1 MLLLSALVLTTDIWA
16 IRKSLPTPYLTHTA
30 RRGKSK
36 DSGNSSRNPS
46 GILAPG
52 GPGWVHLQGQGMA
65 WDPESWSSRQHILSL
80 FLFSA
85 GKVIC

>member
-46 GILAPG
+46 GILAPV
-52 GPGWVHLQGQGMA
+52 GPGWVHLQGQGTA
-65 WDPESWSSRQHILSL
+65 WDPESRSSRQHILFL
-80 FLFSA
+80 FLFFS

>member
-36 DSGNSSRNPS
+36 LATAVGTLLGYWPQWVLAGCTCKARAWPGTQNPGAVDSISCPSSS
-46 GILAPG
+46 F
-52 GPGWVHLQGQGMA
+52 LQ
-65 WDPESWSSRQHILSL
+65 E
-80 FLFSA
+80 
-85 GKVIC
+85 K